1 MPLELK
7 KNSKQCLDI
16 KQKPN
21 GKTNYKFRDSN
32 LK

>member
-7 KNSKQCLDI
+7 KIQNNLDI

>member
-1 MPLELK
+1 MTLKLK
-7 KNSKQCLDI
+7 KNKTMSLDV

-21 GKTNYKFRDSN
+21 GKKNYKFRDSN